1 MRDLLRL
8 LDQREKLRGLRTA
21 GIEPEAAMRY
31 LDGLAA
37 KATGARDQT
46 PDPKFAD
53 HSRDWSGTQ
62 RVVRSA

>member
-37 KATGARDQT
+37 KATGA
-46 PDPKFAD
+46 PDCTAD
-53 HSRDWSGTQ
+53 PTFTNHSRDWSGTQ
-62 RVVRSA
+62 PVVRSA